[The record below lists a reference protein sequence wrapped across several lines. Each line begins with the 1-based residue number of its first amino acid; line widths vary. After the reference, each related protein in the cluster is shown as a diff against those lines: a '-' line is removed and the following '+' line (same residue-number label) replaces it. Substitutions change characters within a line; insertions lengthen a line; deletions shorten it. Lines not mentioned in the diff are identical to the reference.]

1 MYCYA
6 AMVPSTETNA
16 FYNSNIENATLH
28 VPASAMDEYKNT
40 APWSGFGTIKAIE
53 KGDADGIL
61 TIPAKPVLIQCQ
73 GGVITLSGL
82 DEGTEVA
89 VFTANGTAVATAT
102 ATDGTATLTTDLTA
116 GTIAIVKTG
125 DYSIKVAI
133 R

>member
-1 MYCYA
+1 MYLADYH
-6 AMVPSTETNA
+6 
-16 FYNSNIENATLH
+16 LH
-28 VPASAMDEYKNT
+28 ASCS
-40 APWSGFGTIKAIE
+40 P
-53 KGDADGIL
+53 DGIL

-89 VFTANGTAVATAT
+89 VFTANGTELATAT

-133 R
+133 K